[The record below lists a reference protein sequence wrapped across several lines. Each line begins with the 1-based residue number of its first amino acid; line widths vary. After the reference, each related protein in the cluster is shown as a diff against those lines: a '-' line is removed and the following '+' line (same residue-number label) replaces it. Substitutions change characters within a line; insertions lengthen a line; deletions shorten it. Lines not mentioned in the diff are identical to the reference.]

1 MYIYWNYYKTIL
13 IVNVSLSVALSAAFG
28 LGDFSMLP
36 YLFATIGFVLSCFLV
51 KFFENNTM
59 YLYYNLGFSR
69 IKLLFGSLLFN
80 SLITLFLLAII
91 WI

>member
-13 IVNVSLSVALSAAFG
+13 IVNVSLSVAFG
-28 LGDFSMLP
+28 VGYFSMLP
-36 YLFATIGFVLSCFLV
+36 YIFATIGFVLSCFLV
-51 KFFENNTM
+51 QFFENNTM

-69 IKLLFGSLLFN
+69 TKLLLGALLFN
-80 SLITLFLLAII
+80 SLIALFLLAII